1 VIVTVTLNPSL
12 DLTYVLAES
21 TLGEIDVHR
30 AQTSS
35 VEASGKGVNVSRT
48 LHMAGVATV
57 AVLPAGGQTGRH
69 IGDLLAA
76 ERVDHVIVPVPGETR
91 INTSL
96 LLATGQTV
104 KVNGPGTP
112 LVRADLDQLL
122 SSLESVV
129 ASVDDDGGECWLALC
144 GSLPPGLA
152 PDVVAEVVALAH
164 RHAVRCAVDVSG
176 PPLTAA
182 LQAKA
187 DLLAPNRLELGELVD
202 ADVATA
208 AMPAVAEAAA
218 RLAADSGTELLVS
231 MGSDGAVHTDGK
243 HVLHGSGPALV
254 PVNTAGA
261 GDAFLAGWLAMP
273 GTPQERMTRALAW
286 GRSTCLSVTTVDPA
300 PGTRGVDGISVTAI
314 NPRSKGAIHG

>member
-12 DLTYVLAES
+12 DLTYALAES

-30 AQTSS
+30 AETSS

-57 AVLPAGGQTGRH
+57 AVLPAGGQTGQH
-69 IGDLLAA
+69 VGDLLAA
-76 ERVDHVIVPVPGETR
+76 ERVEHVAVPVRGETR

-112 LVRADLDQLL
+112 LARTDLDQLL
-122 SSLESVV
+122 GTLGTVLTGL
-129 ASVDDDGGECWLALC
+129 DDDGGEDWLALC

-152 PDVVAEVVALAH
+152 PDVVGEFVHLAH

-176 PPLTAA
+176 PPLAAA
-182 LQAKA
+182 LRAKA
-187 DLLAPNRLELGELVD
+187 DLLAPNRLELGELVG

-208 AMPAVAEAAA
+208 EIPAVAEAAG

-231 MGSDGAVHTDGK
+231 MGSEGALHTDGIQ
-243 HVLHGSGPALV
+243 VLHGSGPALV

-273 GTPQERMTRALAW
+273 GTPQERMARALAW
-286 GRSTCLSVTTVDPA
+286 GRSACLSVTTVDGA
-300 PGTRGVDGISVTAI
+300 PGTRGVDGITVTAI
-314 NPRSKGAIHG
+314 NPRLKGTHS